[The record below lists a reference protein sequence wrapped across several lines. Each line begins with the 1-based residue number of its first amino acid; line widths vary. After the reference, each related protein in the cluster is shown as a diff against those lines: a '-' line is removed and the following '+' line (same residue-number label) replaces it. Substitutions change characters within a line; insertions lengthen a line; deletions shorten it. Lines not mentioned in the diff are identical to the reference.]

1 MTRFTEH
8 LLQAAAVIVILYF
21 VWQIAMQAVVSSI
34 VAQGNLRACQQE
46 VLRLRPPAP
55 VPSAPQPSKP

>member
-8 LLQAAAVIVILYF
+8 LLQAAAVIVILYYG
-21 VWQIAMQAVVSSI
+21 WQIAAQTVVNSI

-46 VLRLRPPAP
+46 VLRLRPPVQAP
-55 VPSAPQPSKP
+55 ATPRTP